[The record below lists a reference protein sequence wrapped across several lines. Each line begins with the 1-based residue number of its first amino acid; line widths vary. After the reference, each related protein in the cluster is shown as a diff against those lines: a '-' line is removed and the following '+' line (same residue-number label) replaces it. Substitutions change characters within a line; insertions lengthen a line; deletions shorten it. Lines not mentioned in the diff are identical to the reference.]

1 MSEPREEV
9 QNVRTF
15 IEDSLI
21 AAGLP
26 HVIETSPESPN
37 TFVVAAWDNEG
48 YVNTGIFGWNEETKR
63 VRCFAFDPVQ
73 INHNEAEG
81 VEDGKAAWET
91 KTAEFL
97 VAHLVGE
104 VRKIQAK
111 YRALLA
117 ADEKPQSGFELD
129 SGQ

>member
-97 VAHLVGE
+97 VAHCWRPTRN
-104 VRKIQAK
+104 RKAVLSLTAGN
-111 YRALLA
+111 RGV
-117 ADEKPQSGFELD
+117 EWRT
-129 SGQ
+129 